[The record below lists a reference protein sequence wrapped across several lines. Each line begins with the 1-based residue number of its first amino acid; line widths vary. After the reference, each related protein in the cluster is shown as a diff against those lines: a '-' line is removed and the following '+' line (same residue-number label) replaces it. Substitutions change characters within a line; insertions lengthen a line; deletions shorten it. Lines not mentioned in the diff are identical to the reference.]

1 MKRGRPSQT
10 QKSHHSKG
18 REALTQSVSTHT
30 HRLAVCERV
39 SLTATQLH
47 FLFFFKWHSH
57 SQILIFTLKLLAHV
71 HAKLQFGLLRLNWGK
86 RERRGGGRKKDDV
99 YVNGRMHEQTGGQA
113 LEHFKRKTKTLP
125 PPRLHLWSC
134 PRPFRGHV
142 SLAAPEEPSDRWVQ
156 PSVQSLGLEDER
168 RLLVVF
174 L

>member
-10 QKSHHSKG
+10 QKSHHSRG

-39 SLTATQLH
+39 SLTETQLH
-47 FLFFFKWHSH
+47 FYFLNDTH
-57 SQILIFTLKLLAHV
+57 SQILIFTLTLLAHV

-86 RERRGGGRKKDDV
+86 RERRREGKKDV

-125 PPRLHLWSC
+125 PPRLYLWSC